1 LGEGLVEKRM
11 EEPVAKRGSGRRP
24 STVRGCRAYLQRE
37 LMRQYPEIVQGF
49 LKEAKKGSCQH
60 LKLVQEMMEAEKA
73 SKRPKVVE
81 QLLRRMAG

>member
-1 LGEGLVEKRM
+1 M
-11 EEPVAKRGSGRRP
+11 
-24 STVRGCRAYLQRE
+24 RGCRAYLQRE

-60 LKLVQEMMEAEKA
+60 LKLVQEMLEMEKTAK
-73 SKRPKVVE
+73 KRPKAVE